1 MTNENISFDATIETL
16 IDADIPRAE
25 LGTILTGIG
34 AKAAQPVVE
43 KGLKKLSERTLE
55 AVVTAVRSG
64 KVNEEDGYQ
73 ALGWRLKILNHT
85 ITAYA
90 VDQIALGS
98 GRNATVTTDSGI
110 GMTPADTRVGRTML
124 CPAGGNCEFW
134 LETELGRVSEAVA
147 VTVRLQALEGA
158 RRHEFKLN
166 LNRPDGLRLKIVQK
180 P

>member
-1 MTNENISFDATIETL
+1 MTNEDISFDATIETL

-55 AVVTAVRSG
+55 TVVTAVRSG

-73 ALGWRLKILNHT
+73 ALGWRLRILNHT
-85 ITAYA
+85 ITSYA
-90 VDQIALGS
+90 VDQIAIAS
-98 GRNATVTTDSGI
+98 GRNATVTTDSGM
-110 GMTPADTRVGRTML
+110 GWAHPDSRVGKTIL
-124 CPAGGNCEFW
+124 CPAEGSCEFW

-147 VTVRLQALEGA
+147 VAVRLRALEGN

-166 LNRPDGLRLKIVQK
+166 LNRPDGLGLKIVQK
-180 P
+180 T